1 MLKTYLILNLK
12 KFEYTGLLSVH
23 KKSTWPP
30 YLPRKKYSRKNNA
43 WVYRIVNK
51 LRPQL
56 ETSMG
61 VET

>member
-12 KFEYTGLLSVH
+12 KFEYTDLLSVH

-51 LRPQL
+51 LRPN
-56 ETSMG
+56 
-61 VET
+61 